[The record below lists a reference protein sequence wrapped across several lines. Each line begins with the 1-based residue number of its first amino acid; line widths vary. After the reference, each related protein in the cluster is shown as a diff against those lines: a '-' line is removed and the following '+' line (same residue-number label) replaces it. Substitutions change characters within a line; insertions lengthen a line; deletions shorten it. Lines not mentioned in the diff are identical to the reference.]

1 MSAQSDSEN
10 HTDNRDDFVTNAVIV
25 ACIIG
30 ILVIAALIVLSPRQ
44 KESFTQLWLKPHKVG
59 LINATDDEMTEDILR
74 RGYNAT
80 PILTAFVLEEPL
92 YIYLRSEGA
101 TPELSYRDDSGG
113 LRVAK
118 EGQTIFLDPGY
129 FWIDT
134 VDYDGGEALLWEYPR
149 TLPPGRTEVRFAF
162 VIENNEGADHEYTAD
177 VRLVQ
182 GNANITKLLSK
193 ISIPSDQR
201 REFTAAF
208 LLTPD
213 ERAQIGAGNHSKVSI
228 SLDTGQEVFFW
239 IGATA

>member
-1 MSAQSDSEN
+1 MSSQPDSEN
-10 HTDNRDDFVTNAVIV
+10 HDDNHDDFVTNAVIV
-25 ACIIG
+25 ACIVG
-30 ILVIAALIVLSPRQ
+30 IIVVAALIVLSPRQ

-59 LINATDDEMTEDILR
+59 LINATDDEMTEDLQR

-80 PILTAFVLEEPL
+80 PILTALILEKPL

-101 TPELSYRDDSGG
+101 TPELSFRDDLGG

-134 VDYDGGEALLWEYPR
+134 VDYEGGEALLWEYPR
-149 TLPPGRTEVRFAF
+149 TLPPGSREVRFAF
-162 VIENNEGADHEYTAD
+162 VIENNEGEDHEYTAD

-182 GNANITKLLSK
+182 GKANITKLASK
-193 ISIPSDQR
+193 ISVPSDQR
-201 REFTAAF
+201 RECTAAF
-208 LLTPD
+208 VLTLE
-213 ERAQIGAGNHSKVSI
+213 ERAQIGAGNFSKVSI